1 MAIIWAV
8 AAAAAATAAHQHL
21 LVLLCPAC
29 YVIKLAALVLRLPGR
44 SLLLVQA
51 AQGSGQLLLQPRSL
65 LVLGSLLLLQLPHV
79 HQRLLELVVQLGCV
93 QV

>member
-1 MAIIWAV
+1 MAITRT
-8 AAAAAATAAHQHL
+8 AAAAHQHL
-21 LVLLCPAC
+21 LVLLCPAR
-29 YVIKLAALVLRLPGR
+29 YVIKPAALVLRLPGR

-51 AQGSGQLLLQPRSL
+51 AQGGRELLLQPRSL

-79 HQRLLELVVQLGCV
+79 RQGLLQLVVQLGCV